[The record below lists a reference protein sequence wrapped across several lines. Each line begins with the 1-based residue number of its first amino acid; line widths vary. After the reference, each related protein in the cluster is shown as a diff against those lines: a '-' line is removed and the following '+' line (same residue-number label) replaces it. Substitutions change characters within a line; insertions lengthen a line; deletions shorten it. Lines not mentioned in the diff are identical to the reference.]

1 MAWSDVE
8 PEAHDLGV
16 GTVVMIGRVLGKRT
30 LRYIWRIQI
39 IRRAVGCN
47 QFPLLSSLRFQLIV
61 SIARNLVSASQP
73 RVTATYLPPPFTDH
87 PHTFCSSPSQ
97 PSFFDVYPLYLFALV
112 FVIWWTHATP
122 PRSHIFVPH
131 VDPTPPCVDVERKS
145 SLASSSI
152 PLSSLGP

>member
-73 RVTATYLPPPFTDH
+73 CNGYVPPSIVHGSSTYFLFLSFPTTFFRRLSALS
-87 PHTFCSSPSQ
+87 FCSC
-97 PSFFDVYPLYLFALV
+97 FCD
-112 FVIWWTHATP
+112 T
-122 PRSHIFVPH
+122 
-131 VDPTPPCVDVERKS
+131 VDPCHTT
-145 SLASSSI
+145 SI
-152 PLSSLGP
+152 AHFCPARRPDAPMRRCRT